1 MMQVMKACAALG
13 VMTAVAGSAHSAIDG
28 LLLGTD
34 APPPALLGVPMT
46 PFPPDPTPIFT
57 DVSSVASPLGGALLF
72 SFPLSHRMIEQGW
85 ATWSHGYMGDVYYA
99 QGASSVSMTL
109 PAQTGAFYLYV
120 ETGAFQLAEFTVTAT
135 TTGGS
140 VLSLVDDIHGFHG
153 ASGFGFVATG
163 GDSLATISVSTPF
176 QSFAIGEFGIAAVP
190 GAGGALL
197 LPLMLLHGR
206 RRSICP

>member
-1 MMQVMKACAALG
+1 MMRITWTCGAIAAAWSFTG
-13 VMTAVAGSAHSAIDG
+13 AASGAIEG

-34 APPPALLGVPMT
+34 APPPTLLGVTMT

-57 DVSSVASPLGGALLF
+57 DVSSVASPLGGALQF

-85 ATWSHGYMGDVYYA
+85 ATWSHGYMGDVYFA

-140 VLSLVDDIHGFHG
+140 VLSLIDDIHGFHG
-153 ASGFGFVATG
+153 ASGFGFVATS

-197 LPLMLLHGR
+197 LPLTLLHGR
-206 RRSICP
+206 RRSIRL